1 MVLGV
6 VVEFEVL
13 FGVVSGVG
21 AAVPAG
27 GVAVCGVGLAV
38 PTGGVAVEGA
48 ELFGLVVDGEV

>member
-1 MVLGV
+1 
-6 VVEFEVL
+6 
-13 FGVVSGVG
+13 VG